1 METGPTGVAGA
12 NVVKHVNKESNQ
24 ETENARHP
32 LLSMVENHAMAS
44 QTKFEFATRMYLV
57 QVKILRYVLK
67 DPVTHLPLFENYS
80 LVSCC
85 ASIIPNVVLVHHKPL
100 ACLETTV

>member
-24 ETENARHP
+24 ETENARHQ

-44 QTKFEFATRMYLV
+44 QAKSVFATRMYLV
-57 QVKILRYVLK
+57 QVKILWYMYCKIHKLIMRYRV
-67 DPVTHLPLFENYS
+67 DWYFS
-80 LVSCC
+80 RR
-85 ASIIPNVVLVHHKPL
+85 
-100 ACLETTV
+100 